1 MKAGYINF
9 KLKAAIVEQ
18 GLTHADVAQAAGLTP
33 ATFSKKINGIGF
45 FDEIEMQLIAEFL
58 KKPVSDI
65 FFCSDVTNRITNCC
79 QCANS

>member
-1 MKAGYINF
+1 MKAGYVNF
-9 KLKAAIVEQ
+9 KLKAAIVEN
-18 GLTHADVAQAAGLTP
+18 GFTHADVAQAAGLTP

-45 FDEIEMQLIAEFL
+45 FDEVEIKLISDFL

-65 FFCSDVTNRITNCC
+65 FFCSEVTNRITNSC